1 MHANPPRPN
10 ATARVRPR
18 GLPTRHLV
26 LFIKLPR
33 IGRIKTRLA
42 TDIGPVPAWTFC
54 RGVTASLFHRLAA
67 RGRWCCWLALERFGQ
82 RGRDGLANA
91 GWTRLLQ
98 DRGDLGR
105 RMSGVLNQ
113 LPPGPVVIV
122 GNDAPD
128 VAPTHIARAFA
139 ALRSCDAV
147 FGPAVDGGYWLI
159 GLRRRY
165 RHTELFNDVRWSTR
179 HALSDTLANLPRQ
192 KVVFLDLLEDVDHGP
207 AYHRWV
213 HRHRADGSPRLNA

>member
-1 MHANPPRPN
+1 ML
-10 ATARVRPR
+10 PR
-18 GLPTRHLV
+18 GVPTRHLV
-26 LFIKLPR
+26 LFVKLPR
-33 IGRIKTRLA
+33 IGRVKTRLGA
-42 TDIGPVPAWTFC
+42 DIGPVSAWSFC
-54 RGVTASLFHRLAA
+54 RRVTASLLHRLAS

-91 GWTRLLQ
+91 GWTRLAQ
-98 DRGDLGR
+98 GRGDLGR
-105 RMSGVLNQ
+105 RMSCVLNQ

-128 VAPTHIARAFA
+128 LAPAHIARAFA

-165 RHTELFNDVRWSTR
+165 NHAGLFDDVRWSTR

-192 KVVFLDLLEDVDHGP
+192 KLVFLDLLEDVDHGP
-207 AYHRWV
+207 AYRRWI
-213 HRHRADGSPRLNA
+213 RRQRADGSPGLNA